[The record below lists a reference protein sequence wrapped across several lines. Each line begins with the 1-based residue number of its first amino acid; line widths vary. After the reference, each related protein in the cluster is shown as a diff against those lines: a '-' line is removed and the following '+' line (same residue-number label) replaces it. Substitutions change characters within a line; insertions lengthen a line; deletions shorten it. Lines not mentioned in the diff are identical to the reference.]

1 MLLRQPRRSGFFPVL
16 KVFVAIEIAVAG
28 ASYLVWNRMNTNQ
41 SFRKYMR
48 DSYPS
53 ILDGYYKLGETLD
66 STNRTR
72 SFDSKVWEL
81 EENLKK

>member
-1 MLLRQPRRSGFFPVL
+1 MLLRQPRRSGFPLL
-16 KVFVAIEIAVAG
+16 KIFVAVEIAVAG
-28 ASYLVWNRMNTNQ
+28 ASYLVWNRMNTNR

-53 ILDGYYKLGETLD
+53 ILDSYYKLGETLD
-66 STNRTR
+66 STNNTR
-72 SFDSKVWEL
+72 SLDSKFWEL